1 MHELP
6 LLIFTLLV
14 QGSVGMTLFLA
25 LAAQKAKPIPEAKNQ
40 MLLAMLIACVAG
52 GLGLIA
58 STLHLGYPLNAF
70 NALRHVASSWLS
82 REIVLASIY
91 LAMLGLCTLILMVK
105 KQLIGSMLAIATLL
119 GLGDVWCMSAI
130 YAHSSVITWM
140 HYNTWLMFYGS
151 IFILGAVALTWL
163 PVLKTPQTAHARQ
176 SLVRLAMVMVVAT
189 VAIRLLAQPAYVQYL
204 ASAPL
209 NSVVTLPHQ
218 PVEAF
223 AQLGNLRLFTWI
235 MSAVGA
241 VLFAVSG
248 WRGRRSGL
256 IVGGLLLVV
265 AEILFRFVFFSIH

>member
-14 QGSVGMTLFLA
+14 QGSVGITLFLA
-25 LAAQKAKPIPEAKNQ
+25 LAAGKAKPLPAAKNQ
-40 MLLAMLIACVAG
+40 MLLAMLIAFIAG

-91 LAMLGLCTLILMVK
+91 LAILGLCTLILLVK
-105 KQLIGSMLAIATLL
+105 KQLLGSMLAIATLL

-130 YAHSSVITWM
+130 YAHSSIITWM
-140 HYNTWLMFYGS
+140 HYDTWLMFYGS

-163 PVLKTPQTAHARQ
+163 PVLKTPQTVHARQ
-176 SLVRLAMVMVVAT
+176 SLVRLAAVMVVAT
-189 VAIRLLAQPAYVQYL
+189 LAIRLLAQPVYVQYL
-204 ASAPL
+204 ACAPL

-223 AQLGNLRLFTWI
+223 AELSSLRLFTWI
-235 MSAVGA
+235 ISVVGA

-248 WRGRRSGL
+248 WRGRGRA
-256 IVGGLLLVV
+256 IVVGGLLLVV
-265 AEILFRFVFFSIH
+265 SEILFRFVFFSIH